1 MFPVAPRV
9 TQYGSHPSRRWIEDP
24 GDPVWFWFVFNG
36 PHGERFSWHRDASRG
51 SNSLE
56 LLRDFI
62 AEREA
67 SSPGFFDSA
76 RAVALKAI
84 QLPDVVMI
92 RTAIQVLCVVGTDDD
107 MEIIQPLLEH
117 TVQEIKVDAQCCLF
131 ERRVRRASDA
141 G

>member
-1 MFPVAPRV
+1 M

-36 PHGERFSWHRDASRG
+36 PHGERFSWHRDTSKG
-51 SNSLE
+51 SNNLE

-84 QLPDVVMI
+84 HLPDVMMI

-131 ERRVRRASDA
+131 ERRARRASDA